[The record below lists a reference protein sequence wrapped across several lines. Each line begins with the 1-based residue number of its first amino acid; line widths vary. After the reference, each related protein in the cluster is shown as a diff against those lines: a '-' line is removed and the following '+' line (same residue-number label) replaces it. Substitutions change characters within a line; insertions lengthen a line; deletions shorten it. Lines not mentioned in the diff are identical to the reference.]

1 MKKTP
6 LFFLISF
13 LFPSYATT
21 QIWQNEC
28 IGYYQL
34 SLPDNLEVALY
45 PLDLIINPRKDPSWE
60 KNTFSQRYLFPKI
73 SFGEDRY
80 QNNKDSVQAQFS
92 AFYYGNYDIVV
103 SSENESTIDLLN
115 YERQF
120 KERTETH
127 VQDYWDVRNYELT
140 LKLPVLSEY
149 DAKKSLAYSI
159 DNYKN
164 SFSATDSGG
173 YSLFIKDDNRL
184 YIFKKSNEAQSL
196 DKQLKTSKPEIVSLL
211 KRFQPRKLYEV
222 PAEQGFCLPYGFIA
236 RDSGHEPRNM
246 GVTYR
251 LKNHPDVSI
260 FFQDFGPNPGPGER
274 RPDPNMSAKDYVT
287 YFWNTRY
294 GHSFREIKLYGEG
307 VSYPEIDKRNAVA
320 AFAKFTRFSKEID
333 YGYVAFVKGTT
344 PDEPDLLFYV
354 MRDSRQAADNSP
366 MDKDELKKMAEH
378 IVSTI
383 KRR

>member
-1 MKKTP
+1 MSDVNEFDRKHRDIFKDYHNAFVDYDYRGYTVYINSGRRLYHFWRENKKHTGEK
-6 LFFLISF
+6 SQT
-13 LFPSYATT
+13 AET
-21 QIWQNEC
+21 QIQKSE
-28 IGYYQL
+28 
-34 SLPDNLEVALY
+34 PDV
-45 PLDLIINPRKDPSWE
+45 
-60 KNTFSQRYLFPKI
+60 FS
-73 SFGEDRY
+73 
-80 QNNKDSVQAQFS
+80 
-92 AFYYGNYDIVV
+92 
-103 SSENESTIDLLN
+103 LLN
-115 YERQF
+115 NFRP
-120 KERTETH
+120 
-127 VQDYWDVRNYELT
+127 RN
-140 LKLPVLSEY
+140 
-149 DAKKSLAYSI
+149 
-159 DNYKN
+159 
-164 SFSATDSGG
+164 
-173 YSLFIKDDNRL
+173 
-184 YIFKKSNEAQSL
+184 
-196 DKQLKTSKPEIVSLL
+196 
-211 KRFQPRKLYEV
+211 LYEV

-294 GHSFREIKLYGEG
+294 GHSFREVKLYGEG
-307 VSYPEIDKRNAVA
+307 FTYPEIDKRNAVA